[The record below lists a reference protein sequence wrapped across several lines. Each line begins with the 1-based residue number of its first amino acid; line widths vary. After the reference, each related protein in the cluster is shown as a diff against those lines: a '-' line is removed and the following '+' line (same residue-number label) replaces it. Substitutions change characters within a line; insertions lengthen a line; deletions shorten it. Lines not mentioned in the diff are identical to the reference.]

1 MSTLF
6 GPRLPPSLARSDC
19 LSAAPAPP
27 EIVDRQPTGCHLWEA
42 FFLVPHHEL
51 VNPVLRLL
59 ARRVVG
65 VEPRS
70 DLSPELGL
78 AVSAEAFAA
87 LTRPFDLGEVAV
99 VRLED
104 VVVLGEDRANV
115 RVRPEPTLLLD
126 RRASA
131 REGVHDLLLRLGL
144 LVRGEDAGL
153 RNRGR
158 HFPGRSQEARKEL
171 VVDQGGFRITELRSH
186 VSSDSEVRVLVD
198 PARDKD
204 GAVATGLP

>member
-1 MSTLF
+1 MSLQPTSDLI
-6 GPRLPPSLARSDC
+6 PELRLAIPAEAGARLARLLDDR
-19 LSAAPAPP
+19 
-27 EIVDRQPTGCHLWEA
+27 EIL
-42 FFLVPHHEL
+42 
-51 VNPVLRLL
+51 
-59 ARRVVG
+59 
-65 VEPRS
+65 
-70 DLSPELGL
+70 
-78 AVSAEAFAA
+78 
-87 LTRPFDLGEVAV
+87 V

-104 VVVLGEDRANV
+104 VVVLGEDRADV

-171 VVDQGGFRITELRSH
+171 VMDQGGLRITELRSH
-186 VSSDSEVRVLVD
+186 VSGHPEVRVLVG
-198 PARDKD
+198 PARDED
-204 GAVATGLP
+204 R